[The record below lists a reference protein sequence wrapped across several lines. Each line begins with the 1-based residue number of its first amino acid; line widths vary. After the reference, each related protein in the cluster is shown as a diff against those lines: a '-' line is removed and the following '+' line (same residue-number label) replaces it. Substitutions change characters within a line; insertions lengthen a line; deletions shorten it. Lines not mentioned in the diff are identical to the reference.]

1 LDKEVQ
7 MKELQKMESGKLLVI
22 LPIVLALVLLANVTS
37 VKAQEDLTPNWDYI
51 TLFQSQSATVSA
63 SQITPIGSHFVWVN
77 SIGNRSLGASVTGI
91 SSGASGFWTILVLG
105 TGTTSPVGFAGGV
118 APWSSGQRAQID
130 LRPDFDWNLGI
141 VITNLYL
148 IAAEDNVGYNISIG
162 Q

>member
-1 LDKEVQ
+1 
-7 MKELQKMESGKLLVI
+7 MKELQKMESRKLFVI

-37 VKAQEDLTPNWDYI
+37 VKAQEVGFPNWDYI
-51 TLFQSQSATVSA
+51 TIFQGQSATVNA

-91 SSGASGFWTILVLG
+91 SSGVSGFWTILLLG
-105 TGTTSPVGFAGGV
+105 TGTTAPVDIAGGI

-130 LRPDFDWNLGI
+130 LNPTFEWNLGI
-141 VITNLYL
+141 VITTLYL